1 MYGKNLQ
8 KKKKKK
14 IITQQKQLKKNKIKE
29 IVFKMIF
36 FKRHYESK

>member
-29 IVFKMIF
+29 IVFKIDF
-36 FKRHYESK
+36 F